1 MQLNSTEV
9 QFFQVAP
16 KAYFHRICQYKQGFV
31 TTVELRSIKSTWC
44 LYENYSALA
53 VVGLGD
59 GFIQNAVPQPSCVLR
74 LYVKAHTANNER
86 R

>member
-1 MQLNSTEV
+1 M
-9 QFFQVAP
+9 
-16 KAYFHRICQYKQGFV
+16 

-44 LYENYSALA
+44 LYENYTVLA

-59 GFIQNAVPQPSCVLR
+59 GFIQNAVPQPSHVLR
-74 LYVKAHTANNER
+74 LYVKTHRANNER